1 MIGKKSE
8 IIAPEINLFPLQ
20 RKNIE
25 ISFKGNRICSDGGL
39 LLLRELVSQ
48 LNLLSSA
55 SSCIHDEMDQRY
67 IDHSIKELLTQ
78 CVFQYD
84 TNNDSYG

>member
-8 IIAPEINLFPLQ
+8 IIKPEINRVPIQ
-20 RKNIE
+20 GKNIE
-25 ISFKGNRICSDGGL
+25 LSFNGDRICSDGGL